1 MVYTEL
7 NRKLSAEE
15 YLIIKKY
22 LNKCSTF
29 LLIRNMQIK
38 TTLRWHLK
46 PIRMAQIKNSSDSTS
61 WGGCGAREA
70 FLHYQRKYKLVQ
82 QIKLYKFA
90 NQAGCFSIGNN
101 STSRPSYT
109 TLGHKP
115 PKCYTIP
122 LGNLIQYVP
131 RILIHNSQKLEI
143 TRCTSTNEQIG
154 NYGTFIQW
162 TTTHLLKTRT
172 C

>member
-70 FLHYQRKYKLVQ
+70 FLHY
-82 QIKLYKFA
+82 
-90 NQAGCFSIGNN
+90 
-101 STSRPSYT
+101 
-109 TLGHKP
+109 
-115 PKCYTIP
+115 
-122 LGNLIQYVP
+122 
-131 RILIHNSQKLEI
+131 
-143 TRCTSTNEQIG
+143 
-154 NYGTFIQW
+154 
-162 TTTHLLKTRT
+162 
-172 C
+172 